1 MIHIEETTFQAK
13 TVEECLSQAENEFSI
28 SKDKLKYTIIQEP
41 REGFLGIGKK
51 EAIIKVLTYDYPEK
65 EDVKAD
71 ESVAEEK
78 NVVSKATQKV
88 EQETE
93 AKETAD
99 ETVAENE
106 PVEEKKPAVITEIPP
121 VVYEVKDYVI
131 NIIKHLGVDDIDV
144 DIEPMEN
151 GVTFV
156 LKCESENKGNIIGKR
171 GETLDALQY
180 LASVVVNRD
189 MEDYFR
195 INIDSNGYR
204 EKRKAT
210 LEKLAAKIA
219 RNVLK
224 TGRNNSLEPMNPY
237 ERRIIHSVIADID
250 GVSSHSVG
258 VEPYRKVVITSDNPR
273 KNYNRKGKGNGKYN
287 NRNRKGGKYRRDDN
301 YVPKPKSMDSM
312 KTSFEK
318 EYSKPKPEDS
328 IEGGLYGKIEL

>member
-65 EDVKAD
+65 EDVKVD

-99 ETVAENE
+99 ETVVENE

-287 NRNRKGGKYRRDDN
+287 NRNRKSGKYRRDDN